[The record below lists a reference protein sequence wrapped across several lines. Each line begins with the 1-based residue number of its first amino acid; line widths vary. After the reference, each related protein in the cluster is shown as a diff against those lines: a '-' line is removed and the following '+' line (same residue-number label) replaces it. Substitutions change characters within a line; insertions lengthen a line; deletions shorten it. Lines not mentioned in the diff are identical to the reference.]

1 MHSYISAKC
10 WREFVTRG
18 KESGG
23 NKKLLY
29 LTMKFKI
36 EICTDSVESAIEAQN
51 AGADRIELCNNL
63 PEGGTTPGLGL
74 IRSARQN
81 LSIGLHVIIR
91 PRGGDFL
98 YSSLEY
104 DIMRREIDACRES
117 GVDGVV
123 IGILEPGGA
132 IDIERT
138 AKLIEFAKP
147 LSVTFHRAFDLCI
160 DPFKGLEAVID
171 SGADRLLT
179 SGQRNSACEGTRLI
193 KDLVEQAGDRIIIM
207 PGSGINESNIVNIA
221 RVTRAK
227 EFHFTGRKV
236 IESGMIF
243 RREDISMGAANG
255 MPEYFRK
262 VADPDLIRSIIN
274 NLKLI

>member
-1 MHSYISAKC
+1 M
-10 WREFVTRG
+10 E
-18 KESGG
+18 
-23 NKKLLY
+23 
-29 LTMKFKI
+29 FKI
-36 EICTDSVESAIEAQN
+36 EVCTDNVESSIEAQN

-63 PEGGTTPGLGL
+63 PEGGTTPGFGL
-74 IRSARQN
+74 VKSAREN
-81 LSIGLHVIIR
+81 LAIGLHVIIR

-98 YSSLEY
+98 YSALEF
-104 DIMRREIDACRES
+104 DIMKKEIDACREC

-123 IGILEPGGA
+123 LGILESGGE

-138 AKLIEFAKP
+138 AKLIEFARP
-147 LSVTFHRAFDLCI
+147 MSVTYHRAFDMCI
-160 DPFKGLEAVID
+160 NPFKGLEAVID
-171 SGADRLLT
+171 TGADRLLT
-179 SGQRNSACEGTRLI
+179 SGQRNSAYEGILLI

-207 PGSGINESNIVNIA
+207 PGSGINESNIENIA

-262 VADPDLIRSIIN
+262 VVNPDLIRSIVD